1 MALGD
6 TGDASGLLGLA
17 AGQTSVCVRA
27 CVCVCVCVQVV
38 ILGDTCDASGML
50 GLAAGA
56 DVVVHEATNAWI
68 PGIDDKPAQEA
79 RFRGPKPSL

>member
-1 MALGD
+1 M
-6 TGDASGLLGLA
+6 
-17 AGQTSVCVRA
+17 
-27 CVCVCVCVQVV
+27 QVV

-79 RFRGPKPSL
+79 RFRGPKPIL